1 MLINVSLWKE
11 EKAKQTKVVII
22 VQKYI
27 LELIKYSVCS
37 VHTGKVFKRKT
48 YYSLDK
54 SEEKCNT
61 GKLFFFF
68 FWEIE
73 EYQHYVG

>member
-1 MLINVSLWKE
+1 MCPSERK
-11 EKAKQTKVVII
+11 KKQNKTKVVII

-48 YYSLDK
+48 FYSLDK

-68 FWEIE
+68 WEIE